1 MTTIKLWFLGKK
13 LIHSRA
19 GKGGVSGLNDVQL
32 YENWLQS
39 GRKDGGRAHHFSQ
52 KPRFL
57 RASNCF
63 CYLEYPPVDLKE
75 LQERK
80 EALKEAN
87 DKLGSS
93 LIEEW
98 TVNIESKTMILQH

>member
-1 MTTIKLWFLGKK
+1 MD
-13 LIHSRA
+13 
-19 GKGGVSGLNDVQL
+19 LN
-32 YENWLQS
+32 
-39 GRKDGGRAHHFSQ
+39 
-52 KPRFL
+52 
-57 RASNCF
+57 
-63 CYLEYPPVDLKE
+63 E